1 MPECWG
7 CQVRPQEADKCERL
21 SGGTWDR
28 HHVLPQSAIRKEFP
42 QGVALDASGTFLSI
56 KPGVVVYRS
65 GPIGD
70 VQVTSLPDLL
80 GDERNMVP
88 MRRWHHFG
96 LEGRVGLR
104 IHFEQIPAPA
114 VAFAQELGLE
124 SRLRLLYPA
133 LLDVVSG
140 AVTSTVPEFEEALRL
155 LSELAVTPASD
166 VEGDDLR
173 EERWEP

>member
-7 CQVRPQEADKCERL
+7 CQVRPREAEKCERL

-28 HHVLPQSAIRKEFP
+28 HHVLPQSVIRREFP
-42 QGVALDASGTFLSI
+42 RGRLAGN
-56 KPGVVVYRS
+56 
-65 GPIGD
+65 GD
-70 VQVTSLPDLL
+70 TADYATLEMLL
-80 GDERNMVP
+80 GDERNMVW

-104 IHFEQIPAPA
+104 VHFEQIPAPA
-114 VAFAQELGLE
+114 VEFARVLEQE
-124 SRLRLLYPA
+124 SRLRQLYPP

-140 AVTSTVPEFEEALRL
+140 SVPSTGPEFEEALRL